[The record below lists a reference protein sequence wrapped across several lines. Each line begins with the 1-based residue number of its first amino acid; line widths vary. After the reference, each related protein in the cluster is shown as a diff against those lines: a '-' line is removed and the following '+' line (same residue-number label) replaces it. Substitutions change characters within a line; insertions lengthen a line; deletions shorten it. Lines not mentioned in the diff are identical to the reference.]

1 VELGA
6 GRFIL
11 ARLLFAVKLSLLPN
25 RTDHDGPPPCEIQK
39 LNQFK

>member
-6 GRFIL
+6 GRFRL
-11 ARLLFAVKLSLLPN
+11 ARVLFAVKLSLLPK

-39 LNQFK
+39 FNYFK